1 MAAYEV
7 FISFRNSDDLGR
19 PTRDK
24 DMAEALYRALSA
36 KGISTFYSNRS
47 INEAGAADYVDAI
60 DEALDC
66 CNILVAVGTS
76 RENLESFWVKD
87 EIKRFRTD
95 MLNGVKERGKSA
107 MISYRS
113 PEFSPKALPNG
124 LRHNQSYTDLN
135 EVVKFIETFRKKG
148 SSFRDFGE
156 TEVLYD
162 SYADRAVP
170 APSQPGRK
178 EENCMQPGTII
189 DGRYNILNLVGRG
202 GMSYVH
208 FAFDEKLKRSVA
220 VKEYRKDGAL
230 SFDVVADGLISEI
243 SLMKKLNHP
252 AIPKVH
258 DVINAGDSIIF
269 VMDFIEG
276 MSLNQMLTQQKVLD
290 EEKTV
295 AIGRQLADALN
306 YLHSLP
312 SPVIYRDM
320 KPANIIMKPDG
331 DVMLIDFGTARE
343 YKKNATED
351 TTCLGT
357 VGYAAPEQFG
367 GMGQTD
373 ARTDIYC
380 LGATL
385 YHLVTG
391 CNPGEPPYEIRP
403 IRQIDPELSSGLAY
417 IIETCTQRDPE
428 KRFQSAAELLD
439 AFENIKKLGSQA
451 QRRAALREMGT
462 KIAESIPLTDKWLK
476 KKYAAQKK
484 TAPKPAQFAIPGDP
498 SFQNRQLQQP
508 QRVEGLMDTTILS
521 PAPPVPA
528 PPVSRPIPVPP
539 PHMPPPPVRPFEE
552 TGVLRHP
559 TAVPASEET
568 EILNRPAP
576 PLYVPRE
583 EIPAPSPAAPVKPK
597 TRKVTVRSKAAA
609 DPELEE
615 MVAKLSALDPESKKL
630 VRQLI
635 DQLSK

>member
-1 MAAYEV
+1 MAGYEV

-24 DMAEALYRALSA
+24 DMAEALYRALTA
-36 KGISTFYSNRS
+36 RGISTFYSNRS
-47 INEAGAADYVDAI
+47 INEAGAADYVEAI
-60 DEALDC
+60 DEALDSSS
-66 CNILVAVGTS
+66 ILVVVGTC
-76 RENLESFWVKD
+76 RENLESYWVKD

-107 MISYRS
+107 MISYRT
-113 PEFSPKALPNG
+113 PDFPPKALPNG
-124 LRHNQSYTDLN
+124 LRHNQSYTELG

-148 SSFRDFGE
+148 SDFRDFGE
-156 TEVLYD
+156 TEVLYN
-162 SYADRAVP
+162 SNADRSAP
-170 APSQPGRK
+170 APSQPSRK
-178 EENCMQPGTII
+178 AENCMQPGTLI
-189 DGRYNILNLVGRG
+189 DGRYHILNLVGRG

-208 FAFDEKLKRSVA
+208 LAFDEKLKRSVA
-220 VKEYRKDGAL
+220 VKEYRKDGSM
-230 SFDVVADGLISEI
+230 SFNAVADGLISEI

-252 AIPKVH
+252 VIPKIH

-276 MSLNQMLTQQKVLD
+276 MSLNQMLAQQEVLD
-290 EEKTV
+290 EEQTV
-295 AIGRQLADALN
+295 AIGRQLADALS

-343 YKKNATED
+343 YKKNAMGD
-351 TTCLGT
+351 TACLGT

-391 CNPGEPPYEIRP
+391 CNPCLPPCEIRP
-403 IRQIDPELSSGLAY
+403 IRQINKDLSQGLEY
-417 IIETCTQRDPE
+417 IIGKCTRRDPAD
-428 KRFQSAAELLD
+428 RFQTAGELLD
-439 AFENIKKLGSQA
+439 ALRNVDKLT
-451 QRRAALREMGT
+451 RRARFDPFFQ
-462 KIAESIPLTDKWLK
+462 IAAFGK
-476 KKYAAQKK
+476 KKNGGSPPLPQ
-484 TAPKPAQFAIPGDP
+484 
-498 SFQNRQLQQP
+498 RELQQP
-508 QRVEGLMDTTILS
+508 RRTESLMDTTVLS
-521 PAPPVPA
+521 PEPPVP
-528 PPVSRPIPVPP
+528 S
-539 PHMPPPPVRPFEE
+539 FEE
-552 TGVLRHP
+552 TGVLSRS
-559 TAVPASEET
+559 AAAPALEET

-576 PLYVPRE
+576 PLYVP
-583 EIPAPSPAAPVKPK
+583 PAPEPAKPK
-597 TRKVTVRSKAAA
+597 KRKVTVRSKAAA

-615 MVAKLSALDPESKKL
+615 TVAKLSALDPKSQKL